1 MGDDRRG
8 EKHPIWW
15 FLYSKGE
22 HFLEDFIPA
31 IILFP
36 LVVTRVQRFTLSLH
50 PSATREGC
58 LKFRPWLK

>member
-15 FLYSKGE
+15 FLYSKRE
-22 HFLEDFIPA
+22 HFSEDFIPA

-36 LVVTRVQRFTLSLH
+36 LVVTRVQRFTLSCQKYG
-50 PSATREGC
+50 PKYEIEPCQSA
-58 LKFRPWLK
+58 